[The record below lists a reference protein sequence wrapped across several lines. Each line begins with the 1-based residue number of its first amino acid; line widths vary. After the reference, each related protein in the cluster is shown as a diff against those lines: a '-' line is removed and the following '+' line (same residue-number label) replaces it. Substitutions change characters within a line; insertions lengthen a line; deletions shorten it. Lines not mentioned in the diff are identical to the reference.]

1 MATYTA
7 ITDAEID
14 QDSPITQTLMTK
26 YRDNLT
32 ASMEGDDSAPRLLS
46 PALELTYKTGS
57 ATRSSGG
64 SSTVLSLTTAD
75 LSNLADMTLALVTG
89 HIVVSSTDNATVT
102 VSCNR
107 ATPTIL
113 EKINIGNATANTSFS
128 RIITL
133 TSYTSISMTFSF
145 TESGTSSATV
155 YGEILI
161 LGR

>member
-32 ASMEGDDSAPRLLS
+32 AVYEGDDTAPRILS
-46 PALELTYKTGS
+46 PALGLTYKTGS
-57 ATRSSGG
+57 ATRTSNGT
-64 SSTVLSLTTAD
+64 STIVTLDTTD

-89 HIVVSSTDNATVT
+89 HIEVSSTSNAIVE
-102 VSCNR
+102 VNCNR
-107 ATPTIL
+107 ATPTLL
-113 EKINIGNATANTSFS
+113 EKVAISTVTAYTSFS

-133 TSYTSISMTFSF
+133 SSNTSISLSFDFS
-145 TESGTSSATV
+145 EAGTSSATV